1 MSDGNKDV
9 EIYERVAALETQLSI
24 CMPQIDEK
32 LAKIDTAINDGLK
45 TQVKSIS
52 GKLDTHI
59 TLQNN
64 KDLASKDL
72 AEKKAKRNTFWM
84 VLIRSVIVGTCVAA
98 WGILLNMWLG

>member
-1 MSDGNKDV
+1 MRKDV
-9 EIYERVAALETQLSI
+9 ELYERGAALETQLSI

-32 LAKIDTAINDGLK
+32 LEKIDLAINDGLK

-72 AEKKAKRNTFWM
+72 AEKKAKRNLFWM
-84 VLIRSVIVGTCVAA
+84 VFVRSVMVIAA
-98 WGILLNMWLG
+98 GSLLGIFIDLLLK